1 MDSVQ
6 ENKPATISDLP
17 PEILADIFIR
27 CVPVTIRKT
36 HDVSFLNITQVS
48 TLWRA
53 VALACPAFWSTVILR
68 RPEWIPTFLERSKM
82 AALVIRADTRK
93 LAHTGDL
100 ESLILENIPRLGI
113 LELRSSRW
121 YLDDLWNLLESA
133 GPATRLQCLT
143 IANITPDDP
152 DEGGMWLPSD
162 LFQRSDVNESR
173 RSHRIQRGLRLHLES
188 CAFSWDSAWYSHLT
202 HLHLANI
209 SLVQRPTMEMLL
221 SILVGSPA
229 LEILTLIHCL
239 PIQTTPHGFRVELP
253 RLSAFTLK
261 GDSPATFPHLMAYLM
276 IPPSATVHV
285 SCSMKTLED
294 VDVLLGLLADY
305 AKVSPSTYDT
315 VRILHQDGFKYVLLD
330 SARPWWFRR
339 FRIDGKSCQPYAT
352 LCPAT
357 TGLVERL
364 DVANITT
371 LHLHHF
377 QGLQPSV
384 FEHEVSMWAMLGEQ
398 LPHVRTLHLHQTIPA
413 ELFEFLLT
421 QAMSFLSLT
430 HFKYH
435 RYGLARFG
443 ARTHAW
449 ARLQR
454 LCLHDLDLA
463 EDPEPAYPQR
473 YMYALPVASRAE
485 MLRALLWARREGGAR
500 ILELQIEG
508 CRNVFRG
515 DLRHLRLF
523 ADVVYDG
530 QGMVVVDGEEH
541 FPCARTYSMDVLS
554 RMVEQEER
562 FRPLSSKTPLWS
574 STQT

>member
-53 VALACPAFWSTVILR
+53 VALACPEFWSTVILR

-162 LFQRSDVNESR
+162 LFQRSEVNESR

-229 LEILTLIHCL
+229 LEILSLIHCL
-239 PIQTTPHGFRVELP
+239 PIQTTSHGFRVELP

-261 GDSPATFPHLMAYLM
+261 GDSPATFPHLMAYLT

-364 DVANITT
+364 DVTNITT

-398 LPHVRTLHLHQTIPA
+398 LPHVRHVVP
-413 ELFEFLLT
+413 ELDALQVPPLW
-421 QAMSFLSLT
+421 S
-430 HFKYH
+430 
-435 RYGLARFG
+435 G
-443 ARTHAW
+443 ALRRAN

-500 ILELQIEG
+500 ILELQIDG

-515 DLRHLRLF
+515 DLRHLKLF

-562 FRPLSSKTPLWS
+562 FRPLSSKMPLWS